1 MKLVLVGLYCGP
13 LLTLI
18 SPLTAKNCGSGNRVS
33 GFHVSGGPPVLG
45 VHSPCV
51 VRMFLITLY
60 YSLKI
65 LYPCRDGRLTVGDEI
80 VNVNGRRLRGLS
92 MPEAKNIL
100 QNCILQSAMDI
111 VIARGSSGPGGASG
125 LAKNLVKSLSEI
137 IDQPLSLLAH
147 HDEQDLINLSST
159 PLRPDLADGP
169 PNNGN

>member
-1 MKLVLVGLYCGP
+1 
-13 LLTLI
+13 
-18 SPLTAKNCGSGNRVS
+18 
-33 GFHVSGGPPVLG
+33 
-45 VHSPCV
+45 
-51 VRMFLITLY
+51 
-60 YSLKI
+60 
-65 LYPCRDGRLTVGDEI
+65 
-80 VNVNGRRLRGLS
+80 

-111 VIARGSSGPGGASG
+111 VIARCGSSGGPGGATSG
-125 LAKNLVKSLSEI
+125 LANKNLVKSLSEI